1 MEGCIQVGKKSVSIL
16 ILFLSIIA
24 VLPTALCAEEDAI
37 YAVMPEDQQVYE
49 NDFFLSADD
58 LEYVGAAALESVA
71 VSTDGRYMLCFSDSL
86 THHIN
91 LYDRACILVRHFAF
105 YESGAIS
112 VSFDEK
118 DGGVILFPYRK
129 NVLFKIDDEGDYVG
143 SSRDELES
151 DRIAKK
157 NAMTKFQVL
166 QAGNVYTFYG
176 RNIFSADNQKFTVED
191 CNGNLMF
198 EYVPSDNPR
207 SVILLIFGISFITI
221 CFFVTTL
228 ICKKQN

>member
-1 MEGCIQVGKKSVSIL
+1 M
-16 ILFLSIIA
+16 
-24 VLPTALCAEEDAI
+24 
-37 YAVMPEDQQVYE
+37 
-49 NDFFLSADD
+49 
-58 LEYVGAAALESVA
+58 
-71 VSTDGRYMLCFSDSL
+71 
-86 THHIN
+86 
-91 LYDRACILVRHFAF
+91 
-105 YESGAIS
+105 
-112 VSFDEK
+112 
-118 DGGVILFPYRK
+118 ILFPYRK
-129 NVLFKIDDEGDYVG
+129 NVLFKIDDEGNYVG

-151 DRIAKK
+151 DRIAKM

-198 EYVPSDNPR
+198 EYVPSDNLR
-207 SVILLIFGISFITI
+207 SVILLSFGISFITI